1 MIDYHIE
8 ALVLYI
14 GIFFCI
20 FVLPFVLTVLNLFF
34 LIRVPD
40 KAWERSLWFASSA
53 ATIIIGYIDSFLYGC
68 VYEISLKDWY
78 EPVIRG
84 STHTP
89 VSLEHLLTVCVFALI
104 GGLGYLILLY
114 RPIDKTPPL
123 VFVLLISMIYFG
135 VVISVLWAVQT
146 SDIDSNLYSIPFFAI
161 YSLNLCICAASLIR
175 KKIKEYREMNDSGRR
190 ITNPKFAALD
200 KLLSKS
206 SMWPVYAFVLFWP
219 LAGIVICILMMQG
232 QSYDSIIK
240 AWTETSDWVLST
252 KQSPPPVEPDGH
264 YLCTVSA
271 GGHKKLVKPI
281 RQGER
286 HGHRVIVNR
295 QLCIANAFEQV
306 IEEKTPHFHK
316 AVRSF
321 YDKYGFPVA
330 KLIRTP
336 LAADCVYIIMKPLE
350 WLFVIVLYLTD
361 VNPEKRIAV
370 QYLPKN
376 ERESLLEYIDHA
388 VIDRESV

>member
-53 ATIIIGYIDSFLYGC
+53 ATIIIGYIDSYLYGC
-68 VYEISLKDWY
+68 VYEISFKDWY

-175 KKIKEYREMNDSGRR
+175 K
-190 ITNPKFAALD
+190 
-200 KLLSKS
+200 
-206 SMWPVYAFVLFWP
+206 
-219 LAGIVICILMMQG
+219 
-232 QSYDSIIK
+232 
-240 AWTETSDWVLST
+240 
-252 KQSPPPVEPDGH
+252 
-264 YLCTVSA
+264 
-271 GGHKKLVKPI
+271 
-281 RQGER
+281 
-286 HGHRVIVNR
+286 
-295 QLCIANAFEQV
+295 
-306 IEEKTPHFHK
+306 
-316 AVRSF
+316 
-321 YDKYGFPVA
+321 
-330 KLIRTP
+330 
-336 LAADCVYIIMKPLE
+336 
-350 WLFVIVLYLTD
+350 
-361 VNPEKRIAV
+361 
-370 QYLPKN
+370 
-376 ERESLLEYIDHA
+376 
-388 VIDRESV
+388 